1 MESISK
7 INLNSNIYN
16 IRTYHITPNKHEL
29 VLMNGTTKFSDYY
42 NKNNENNII
51 LDFGDIVI
59 CKFAIYIPDSSIVD
73 SAEFLELAKSE
84 DIIPGT
90 FAKSYKMITTM
101 YSDSF
106 MDGYSSFALY
116 FDGNTLGVNY
126 PHEWG
131 RNAKLIGEILT
142 YKI

>member
-1 MESISK
+1 MILETSLYA
-7 INLNSNIYN
+7 NL
-16 IRTYHITPNKHEL
+16 L
-29 VLMNGTTKFSDYY
+29 
-42 NKNNENNII
+42 
-51 LDFGDIVI
+51 
-59 CKFAIYIPDSSIVD
+59 YIPDSSIVD

-126 PHEWG
+126 PREWG